1 MGLMRDISGPSKDE
15 VWEALCGEIGA
26 EFINGGFWTGSKVKG
41 KAGEWTII
49 LDTYTVSTGK
59 SSITYTRMRAPY
71 INPDGFKFKIYR
83 AGVFTEVGK
92 WLGMQDINIGVPSFD
107 DNFVIKGNKEDKVKG
122 LFDNERIRNLLE
134 LQPSVYLEVKDDE
147 GIFGPEFPEGVDEL
161 YFQVAGVIKDVE
173 RLKNLYNLF
182 SEVLNQLCLIGSAY
196 KDGPDVCLIK

>member
-1 MGLMRDISGPSKDE
+1 MGLMRDIFGPSKDE

-26 EFINGGFWTGSKVKG
+26 EFINGGFWTGSKIKG